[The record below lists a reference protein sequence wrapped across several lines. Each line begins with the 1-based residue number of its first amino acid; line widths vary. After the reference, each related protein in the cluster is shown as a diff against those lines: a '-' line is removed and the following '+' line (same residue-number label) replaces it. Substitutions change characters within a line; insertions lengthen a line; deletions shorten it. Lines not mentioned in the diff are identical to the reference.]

1 MDDLQSFTPLRFMP
15 PELMGYAGRAI
26 VIDPDVF
33 AVGDVNEL
41 LARDMAGKALMCRT
55 RKGPKGL
62 ASSVMLL
69 DCAKLRRWRCAAQF
83 DELFE
88 FKRDYMDWI
97 SLKLEPRETIEL
109 FEPEWNDF
117 DRLTPETRLLH
128 NTKRWNQP
136 WKTGLPVDF
145 HPAANTPLSRM
156 LAWFRTVPQTVLG
169 RYALL
174 GHYRRH
180 WDPNQERFFFGL
192 LRECLE
198 QGVVSEQMLREE
210 MARNHVRH
218 DALELVERTP
228 PLAA

>member
-1 MDDLQSFTPLRFMP
+1 MPDAQRPQGPGQQRHAGLRQAPL
-15 PELMGYAGRAI
+15 A
-26 VIDPDVF
+26 
-33 AVGDVNEL
+33 L
-41 LARDMAGKALMCRT
+41 LRSSTSCSSSSATTWTGSRSSSSPRDHR
-55 RKGPKGL
+55 
-62 ASSVMLL
+62 
-69 DCAKLRRWRCAAQF
+69 
-83 DELFE
+83 
-88 FKRDYMDWI
+88 
-97 SLKLEPRETIEL
+97 L

-156 LAWFRTVPQTVLG
+156 LAWFLVPQTVLG

-198 QGVVSEQMLREE
+198 RAWSPSRCCARRWRAITCATMPWSWSSVPRRLPPDRRGPAGAAPWPGVPVVGSPSASGSGSTAIGRA
-210 MARNHVRH
+210 ARRS
-218 DALELVERTP
+218 RTRT
-228 PLAA
+228 AR